1 LAQDLLHDVIKE
13 ARSLGWVQW
22 LVFLTGLV
30 YIYFATRSDARCWI
44 WGILSSALWAY
55 TSWFQLNLLSD
66 SILQMIYV
74 VLGVWGLYS
83 WRIKKNKTTLP
94 VSHCSPSQ
102 LILYLFVG
110 AIFSIALGQF
120 MKSTQAAFPMLDAAL
135 TVFSV
140 IATIMLIKQQI
151 ENWIFWIVINLVS
164 IPVFIIRDGHLFAL
178 LFLIYFVLSIKGWK
192 EWQQLLRV
200 NAS

>member
-22 LVFLTGLV
+22 LAFLTGLV

-74 VLGVWGLYS
+74 VLVLGLYS
-83 WRIKKNKTTLP
+83 WRIKKTKLPP
-94 VSHCSPSQ
+94 VSHCSP
-102 LILYLFVG
+102 
-110 AIFSIALGQF
+110 
-120 MKSTQAAFPMLDAAL
+120 
-135 TVFSV
+135 
-140 IATIMLIKQQI
+140 
-151 ENWIFWIVINLVS
+151 
-164 IPVFIIRDGHLFAL
+164 
-178 LFLIYFVLSIKGWK
+178 
-192 EWQQLLRV
+192 
-200 NAS
+200 AS